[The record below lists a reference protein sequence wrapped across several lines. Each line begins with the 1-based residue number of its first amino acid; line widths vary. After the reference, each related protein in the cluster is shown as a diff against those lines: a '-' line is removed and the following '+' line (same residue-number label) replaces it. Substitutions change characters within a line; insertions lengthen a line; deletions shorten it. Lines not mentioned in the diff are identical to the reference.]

1 MQKGQVSGNGHLLGC
16 PQPLSQLACQQDG
29 LHGERGFRLLAD
41 SFVPATLPLLKA
53 EPSPHLQEVLVP
65 SLQGSQAE
73 GSGCQQPNRREA
85 PRTTN
90 PGKWER
96 GSVRRAYR
104 NDMYPAETREP
115 CF

>member
-16 PQPLSQLACQQDG
+16 PQALSQLACQQDG

-73 GSGCQQPNRREA
+73 GSGSATQPRRSAQDNQSRKMGMWVSE
-85 PRTTN
+85 
-90 PGKWER
+90 K
-96 GSVRRAYR
+96 SLQK
-104 NDMYPAETREP
+104 
-115 CF
+115 

>member
-53 EPSPHLQEVLVP
+53 EPSPHLQESWSP
-65 SLQGSQAE
+65 HSRAAKQRDQGVSNPTAE
-73 GSGCQQPNRREA
+73 KRPGQPIQENG
-85 PRTTN
+85 N
-90 PGKWER
+90 VGQ
-96 GSVRRAYR
+96 
-104 NDMYPAETREP
+104 
-115 CF
+115 